1 MNILDQA
8 NKIVN
13 NRSEEK
19 ERMYGNFDNGMERAA
34 EILTAMTGRPVDAVA
49 YIGALTANVLRLGAV
64 PHILNLIIKHCTISG
79 IALNRC

>member
-19 ERMYGNFDNGMERAA
+19 ERMYGNFDNGMDF
-34 EILTAMTGRPVDAVA
+34 AMTS
-49 YIGALTANVLRLGAV
+49 IVLACC
-64 PHILNLIIKHCTISG
+64 KS
-79 IALNRC
+79 

>member
-34 EILTAMTGRPVDAVA
+34 EILTAMTGRPVDAVFM
-49 YIGALTANVLRLGAV
+49 YKALRTLSAV
-64 PHILNLIIKHCTISG
+64 VWYKLVSF
-79 IALNRC
+79 

>member
-49 YIGALTANVLRLGAV
+49 YIGALTANGRAVGAV
-64 PHILNLIIKHCTISG
+64 HIIN
-79 IALNRC
+79 N